1 MKRHSESV
9 LAALMESFFRK
20 RLAAQCRASPATI
33 AAYRDAFRLFL
44 SFASVKA
51 GRAPSRLQLEH
62 LGADVVLAFL
72 DYLEHERGNSV
83 RTRNARLAAIRSFFQ
98 HIAYEDPASLGTAQQ
113 VLCIPTKRTNK
124 PLLGFLSREEMNA
137 LMAAPA
143 RRTWQGR
150 RDYALLLFLW
160 RTGARVSEAIG
171 VDVGDLSLQRPWQVL
186 FHGKGSRERIVP
198 LASDTAT
205 ALKRWCEERAIL
217 LRPNVPVFTNAKG
230 QRLTRYG
237 VTHIVRRAVITATKQ
252 CPALAKQP
260 VSPHILRHTL
270 AMDLLQSGVD
280 PNIIR
285 SWLGH
290 VTLDTTHQY
299 MEADVEMKRRA
310 LQKSSVV
317 EVSALRYRPTD
328 SLLAFLE
335 SL

>member
-1 MKRHSESV
+1 MIK
-9 LAALMESFFRK
+9 SFFHK
-20 RLAAQCRASPATI
+20 RLVAQCRASPATI
-33 AAYRDAFRLFL
+33 AAYRDALRLL
-44 SFASVKA
+44 LCFASAKA
-51 GRAPSRLQLEH
+51 GRAPSRLQLQH
-62 LGADVVLAFL
+62 LGADVVLTFL
-72 DYLEHERGNSV
+72 DHLEHERGNSV

-98 HIAYEDPASLGTAQQ
+98 HVAYEDPASLATAQR
-113 VLCIPTKRTNK
+113 VLCIPTKRTTT
-124 PLLGFLSREEMNA
+124 PLLGFLSREEMDA
-137 LMAAPA
+137 LMAAPD

-171 VDVGDLSLQRPWQVL
+171 VDVGDLRLRHPWQVSL
-186 FHGKGSRERIVP
+186 HGKGSRERILP
-198 LASDTAT
+198 LASDTVT
-205 ALKRWCEERAIL
+205 ALNQWCEERAIL
-217 LRPNVPVFTNAKG
+217 LKPNMPVFTNARG

-237 VTHIVRRAVITATKQ
+237 VTHIVRRAVSNAIKQ

-270 AMDLLQSGVD
+270 AMNLLQSGVD
-280 PNIIR
+280 PSIIR

-290 VTLDTTHQY
+290 VTLNTTHQY

-310 LQKSSVV
+310 LEKSSVV
-317 EVSALRYRPTD
+317 EVSQLRYRPTD